1 MDGASALFP
10 IALAASCISSVILS
24 TYHAS
29 IDTGLAHMDRSSP
42 HDRGNRKS
50 QTFSSF
56 ASCVREFAARA
67 LEAVGTTPQSATAV
81 AEALTDTSLRG
92 VDSHG
97 IRLLTHYV
105 RVAEHGRVNPHAVA
119 SFEETGPGT
128 GTVDAKNG
136 FGHPASYL
144 AIDEAMRLALRTGV
158 SCVSVTHSSHFG
170 AAGCYALRAAS
181 QGFVALCTCN
191 SDSFVLPHDGL
202 QPFHGTNPFAFA
214 APVPGRRPFLLDMA
228 TSVIPWNKV
237 QDLRDE
243 GRQMA
248 PDVSV
253 DAQGRPTLD
262 PERSAALLPLGGMQ
276 YGYKGAGLA
285 AMAEVLSA
293 ALTGMP
299 HCSRILP
306 MGGSDISTPRHLG
319 HFFLVIDPKR
329 LVAPNVY
336 EKGMDAYLSDLRSQ
350 PARANTRVMAP
361 GDREWSIEEQRGKQ
375 GIPIGESLRRQF
387 EELADRLRIARL
399 TYC

>member
-1 MDGASALFP
+1 
-10 IALAASCISSVILS
+10 
-24 TYHAS
+24 
-29 IDTGLAHMDRSSP
+29 MDRSP
-42 HDRGNRKS
+42 PDRGKEKR
-50 QTFSSF
+50 QTTASS
-56 ASCVREFAARA
+56 ARCVREFVARA
-67 LEAVGTTPQSATAV
+67 LEAVGTTSHSAMVV

-105 RVAEHGRVNPHAVA
+105 RVAEHGRVNPRAQP
-119 SFEETGPGT
+119 SFQKTGPAT
-128 GTVDAKNG
+128 GMVDAKNG

-158 SCVSVTHSSHFG
+158 AGVSVTNSSHFG
-170 AAGCYALRAAS
+170 AAGCYALRAAA
-181 QGFVALCTCN
+181 QGFIALCTCN

-202 QPFHGTNPFAFA
+202 QPFHGTNPIAFA

-243 GRQMA
+243 GREMP

-253 DAQGRPTLD
+253 DAQGQPTLD
-262 PERSAALLPLGGMQ
+262 PEYSAALLPLGGIQ

-293 ALTGMP
+293 VLTGMP
-299 HCSRILP
+299 HCGRILP
-306 MGGSDISTPRHLG
+306 MGGADLSTPRHLG
-319 HFFLVIDPKR
+319 HFFLVIDPRR
-329 LVAPNVY
+329 LVAPKVY
-336 EKGMDAYLSDLRSQ
+336 ERGVHAYLSDLRSQ

-361 GDREWSIEEQRGKQ
+361 GDREWSIEEQRERQ
-375 GIPIGESLRRQF
+375 GIPLGDSLRQQF
-387 EELADRLRIARL
+387 EELADRLRIPRL